1 MLPILSA
8 VKIRPKLGGALPLG
22 RLTIPKP
29 YCSIGLPKH
38 DRLPPARTGVGM
50 THRKQC
56 ILKIY
61 GITRKEQLTV
71 SSWARPLHTN
81 MTYSLYNSVIGH
93 QPPPNVYRLHF
104 LLQITVIDA
113 GHFN

>member
-8 VKIRPKLGGALPLG
+8 VKIRPKLGGALPLD

-29 YCSIGLPKH
+29 YCSVGLPKH

-71 SSWARPLHTN
+71 SSWARPLQ
-81 MTYSLYNSVIGH
+81 SLWRCSECG
-93 QPPPNVYRLHF
+93 F
-104 LLQITVIDA
+104 GT
-113 GHFN
+113 